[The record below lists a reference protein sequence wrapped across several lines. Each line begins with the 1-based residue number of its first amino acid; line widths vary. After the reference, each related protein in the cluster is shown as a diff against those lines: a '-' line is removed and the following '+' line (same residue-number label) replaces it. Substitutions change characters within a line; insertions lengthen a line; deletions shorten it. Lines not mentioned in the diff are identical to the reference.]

1 MESPGNVLIPVYQGR
16 QKGLV
21 TSFYKEV
28 DFYEFR
34 NISRLMVVLKVN
46 YEPDDWRLFIDFSTS
61 LEAAL
66 LHNGS
71 VLLQLKLVMRLI
83 WKNFV
88 TVLTSF

>member
-1 MESPGNVLIPVYQGR
+1 MESPGNVLISVYQGR

-46 YEPDDWRLFIDFSTS
+46 WRLFIDFSTS
-61 LEAAL
+61 LEAACVWHL
-66 LHNGS
+66 C
-71 VLLQLKLVMRLI
+71 
-83 WKNFV
+83 FV
-88 TVLTSF
+88 AQW

>member
-1 MESPGNVLIPVYQGR
+1 MESPGNVLISVYQGR

-46 YEPDDWRLFIDFSTS
+46 WRLFIDFSTS